1 MRATL
6 GVLAL
11 VLLASTA
18 PPAMAHGGDT
28 VGLEARER
36 PCPDDQAMCLVTF
49 NLPVGKQPGDPL
61 EILVRNFGTSN
72 SSYTILVTTLDQAD
86 PERQDTP
93 ADAAIATIGPV
104 PPGEEREANITVPEA
119 RELYAWS
126 DEDDD
131 EAQGMHEV
139 FAVRPPGSSDGSSA
153 PAPGAGG
160 GLLALAL
167 AGAALIVGKDH

>member
-11 VLLASTA
+11 VLLVSIA
-18 PPAMAHGGDT
+18 PYAAAHGGNAA
-28 VGLEARER
+28 GLEARER
-36 PCPDDQAMCLVTF
+36 PCPGDQAKCLETF

-61 EILVRNFGTSN
+61 EIMVRNFGTSN
-72 SSYTILVTTLDQAD
+72 SSYTILVTTIDQAD
-86 PERQDTP
+86 PQRQDTP
-93 ADAAIATIGPV
+93 ADAAIATVGPI
-104 PPGEEREANITVPEA
+104 PPGEEREVNVTVPET

-126 DEDDD
+126 DEGDD

-153 PAPGAGG
+153 PAPGPAGS
-160 GLLALAL
+160 LIALAL
-167 AGAALIVGKDH
+167 AGAALIVGRHR

>member
-11 VLLASTA
+11 VLLVSIA
-18 PPAMAHGGDT
+18 PYAAAHGGNAA
-28 VGLEARER
+28 GLEARER
-36 PCPDDQAMCLVTF
+36 PCPDDQAKCLVTF
-49 NLPVGKQPGDPL
+49 NLPVGKEPGDPL

-72 SSYTILVTTLDQAD
+72 SSYTILVTTIDQAD
-86 PERQDTP
+86 PERRDTP
-93 ADAAIATIGPV
+93 ADAAIATIGPI
-104 PPGEEREANITVPEA
+104 PPGEEREVNVTLPEA

-126 DEDDD
+126 DEGDD

-139 FAVRPPGSSDGSSA
+139 FAVRPPGSSDGPSADA
-153 PAPGAGG
+153 PAPGV

-167 AGAALIVGKDH
+167 AGAALIVHKDR